1 MERADRVGE
10 EVRDVVASLLRD
22 GVKDPRM
29 PAMASVVSVEM
40 SKDLSHAKIFVSVL
54 GDDAAKKDA
63 AAALKSASGF
73 LRREVA
79 ARIRLRV
86 APELHFVIDDSIE
99 RGFRIA
105 KLIDE
110 ANKGIRTPHDE

>member
-1 MERADRVGE
+1 MERSDRVGE

-22 GVKDPRM
+22 SVKDPRL
-29 PAMASVVSVEM
+29 PAMVSVVDVEM
-40 SKDLSHAKIFVSVL
+40 SRDLSHAKIFISVM

-63 AAALKSASGF
+63 AAALKSAAGF

-79 ARIRLRV
+79 SRIRLRI
-86 APELHFVIDDSIE
+86 APELRFVIDDSIE
-99 RGFRIA
+99 RGFRLA

-110 ANKGIRTPHDE
+110 VNKGQRPAKDE